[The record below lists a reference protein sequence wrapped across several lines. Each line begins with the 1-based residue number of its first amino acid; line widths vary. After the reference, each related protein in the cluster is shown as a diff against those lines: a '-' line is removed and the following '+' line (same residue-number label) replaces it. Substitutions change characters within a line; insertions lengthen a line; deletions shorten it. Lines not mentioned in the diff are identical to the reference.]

1 MIAYV
6 MIAIAITYALS
17 IVLRE
22 SRFRERSAMP
32 ARRRDKSGGSAGRK
46 MAARSAW
53 PAFLTAHAVLVALIE
68 ERLRAAGLPEL
79 TWYDVLWTLERAPH
93 RRRRMYEVAELT
105 VVARSN
111 LTRLVDRLEAAG
123 LVERDR
129 DCADRRGAFAVLTDE
144 GLAMRK
150 RMWSIYGPAI
160 KDLFESHLNPAE
172 TELMRGVLMRMLN
185 AARQGNG

>member
-1 MIAYV
+1 
-6 MIAIAITYALS
+6 
-17 IVLRE
+17 
-22 SRFRERSAMP
+22 MP

-79 TWYDVLWTLERAPH
+79 AWYDVLWTLERAPH

-129 DCADRRGAFAVLTDE
+129 DCADRRGAFAVLTDK

-160 KDLFESHLNPAE
+160 EDLFGSHLNPAE
-172 TELMRGVLMRMLN
+172 TELMRRVLMRMLN
-185 AARQGNG
+185 AARQRNGCTS

>member
-1 MIAYV
+1 
-6 MIAIAITYALS
+6 
-17 IVLRE
+17 
-22 SRFRERSAMP
+22 MP
-32 ARRRDKSGGSAGRK
+32 YWS
-46 MAARSAW
+46 
-53 PAFLTAHAVLVALIE
+53 PVIE

-79 TWYDVLWTLERAPH
+79 AWYDVLWTLERAPH

-129 DCADRRGAFAVLTDE
+129 DCADRRGAFAVLTDK

-150 RMWSIYGPAI
+150 RMWSMTDRRLKTCSEVISIRPRP
-160 KDLFESHLNPAE
+160 N
-172 TELMRGVLMRMLN
+172 
-185 AARQGNG
+185 